1 MRNSKRVDILI
12 VDDLP
17 EKHLVYRA
25 SLDDL
30 DQNIVS
36 VTSGEEAL
44 LKLIERDFAVILLD
58 VNMPGMSGHETAKL
72 IRQRRRSRHT
82 PIIFVTAF
90 ADEAQTAEGYALG
103 AVDYILSPVVPEILR
118 AKVKVFVELEQMR
131 AELADSH
138 ASLEQRVE
146 ERTAELAQSAERL
159 EKEVLVRKSAEERL
173 TILVRELSHRVKNML
188 AVLQSIAT
196 RTLIPSRSAEEAS
209 EILAGRLHALGRAH
223 ELLVEASW
231 SGAALKNI
239 VDAEL
244 AGFTER
250 VRTDGP
256 GGALERIRRAD
267 VRAHRARAVDECGE
281 VRRALQCQGRGRR
294 ELVGRLRGREI
305 VPGVSMAGAR
315 RPAGL
320 KQRRQQ
326 GLWLLADFR
335 DGTKPHLRAQHR
347 SATRRSCLQHKGAA
361 GDDHAGGGEPIPF
374 PCRAGR
380 GAAGERRNEA
390 LLIPTPQRLHAR
402 PALEAGPATRC
413 PYDCAGS

>member
-1 MRNSKRVDILI
+1 MRSSKRVDILI

-25 SLDDL
+25 SLDGL

-36 VTSGEEAL
+36 VSSGEDAL
-44 LKLIERDFAVILLD
+44 QKLLDRDFAVILLD

-72 IRQRRRSRHT
+72 IRQRRRSRYT

-118 AKVKVFVELEQMR
+118 AKIKVFVELEQMR

-138 ASLEQRVE
+138 AFLEQRVE
-146 ERTAELAQSAERL
+146 ERTAELAQSAQRL
-159 EKEVLVRKSAEERL
+159 EQEVHERKNAEERL
-173 TILVRELSHRVKNML
+173 TILVRELSQRVKNML

-223 ELLVEASW
+223 ELLIDASW

-250 VRTDGP
+250 VRTEGP
-256 GGALERIRRAD
+256 EVRLSASAVQTFALIVHELLTNAAKYGALSNAK
-267 VRAHRARAVDECGE
+267 GE
-281 VRRALQCQGRGRR
+281 VGVSWALASEGTNSFLEFQWREHGGPPVSNNGINKGFGFSLISAMGQSLTSAPNIDLRPEGLACSIKIPLETITPAIENQFHSQTALAEALRSGRGT
-294 ELVGRLRGREI
+294 L
-305 VPGVSMAGAR
+305 PS
-315 RPAGL
+315 
-320 KQRRQQ
+320 
-326 GLWLLADFR
+326 
-335 DGTKPHLRAQHR
+335 
-347 SATRRSCLQHKGAA
+347 
-361 GDDHAGGGEPIPF
+361 
-374 PCRAGR
+374 
-380 GAAGERRNEA
+380 
-390 LLIPTPQRLHAR
+390 
-402 PALEAGPATRC
+402 
-413 PYDCAGS
+413 